1 MKNLKIVWILFFVSL
16 LASCTSLHPVPVY
29 TPQASVSDGVVTVS
43 NPPSKED
50 EANDDTDNITS
61 RTLLAITNELNAA
74 KTYKAYA
81 DAYLTKAED
90 IRIEMTN
97 NSDIGFMGGVGT
109 LIAGLTGS
117 PNGAAA
123 GALVT
128 TSSSIPAERYNL
140 LVQAANYEKASD
152 TMHCMYRAIAGETKN
167 DRLPTLDFLNEMA
180 YQVHRQ
186 LRKAQNSVSL
196 ADVDLKKVKESIE
209 KAKNTEQSVTSA
221 TQSVATAT
229 QNATPQALSSLKEE
243 DQKLAKE
250 KLAEAKKAED
260 EAIKA
265 DYMAKLELCL
275 SQF

>member
-16 LASCTSLHPVPVY
+16 LASCTSFQPVPVY
-29 TPQASVSDGVVTVS
+29 TPQISGSGTDIKITD
-43 NPPSKED
+43 PSSKAKG
-50 EANDDTDNITS
+50 EAGNIKS
-61 RTLLAITNELNAA
+61 RTLVAITTESNAA
-74 KTYKAYA
+74 AAYKAYA

-90 IRIEMTN
+90 IRIAMNN

-128 TSSSIPAERYNL
+128 TSSSIPSERYNL

-152 TMHCMYRAIAGETKN
+152 TMHCMYRAIAVETAN
-167 DRLPTLDFLNEMA
+167 NRLPTLNFLNEMA

-196 ADVDLKKVKESIE
+196 VDVDLKRVKESIE
-209 KAKNTEQSVTSA
+209 KAKESAERVTPA
-221 TQSVATAT
+221 TQAVATAT

-243 DQKLAKE
+243 DKNLAKE